1 MCKGH
6 EHNTQ
11 CEPWCTKANCR
22 QDACLGC
29 DVCADLG
36 ERVKC
41 HSGQPNDVE
50 TEECASWCVYSAHA
64 MPRFYRF
71 SDTAMPC
78 ACCCT
83 SGAMRPIPPS
93 TVSSAHANPVL
104 CVRRSLARS
113 VRQVIRPLQGAHTHS
128 LSTPQCH
135 RSLTATAV
143 ANHHCNAP
151 HSL

>member
-50 TEECASWCVYSAHA
+50 TEECASWCVYSALLLLQCSSL
-64 MPRFYRF
+64 
-71 SDTAMPC
+71 SDRRYAVYV
-78 ACCCT
+78 CCCT
-83 SGAMRPIPPS
+83 
-93 TVSSAHANPVL
+93 VL
-104 CVRRSLARS
+104 
-113 VRQVIRPLQGAHTHS
+113 QVQ
-128 LSTPQCH
+128 
-135 RSLTATAV
+135 
-143 ANHHCNAP
+143 
-151 HSL
+151 